1 MCLRVF
7 PWLTIIYIYLPKL
20 VRILVSASFD
30 PIFRWFDKT
39 STENYSH
46 MSREEGRDFVELLY
60 YLVWLGFFHF
70 RVSTIEDLNNVVFLI
85 PWNTICSVVKKTETK
100 ETTLTCIRVKC

>member
-46 MSREEGRDFVELLY
+46 MKKKSLKQRRRKGFCWTVVLFGLI
-60 YLVWLGFFHF
+60 GFFSLPCQYYKRF
-70 RVSTIEDLNNVVFLI
+70 
-85 PWNTICSVVKKTETK
+85 
-100 ETTLTCIRVKC
+100 